1 MLKVAKQLFLLQNTY
16 RTNSILYY
24 LKRLPLIGLVFPYTL
39 YSRSALKAVFA
50 VFSVMFEIGKI
61 FLSKGIYVI
70 VITMAASYLS
80 QLDRVTLSEA
90 DVMLNLLLWCTFAG
104 GVSNCF
110 VLEPQKDQNYA
121 IMFMRMDAK
130 KVALTSFFQFLL
142 TTILGM
148 LPFYILVSDMRAL
161 GMVNIF
167 AVFVIL
173 VSSKLMGS
181 AGKLYLRTKNKN
193 VKLMKESFKEIFIS
207 VLISGVGVLFVIFNI
222 RISAMSMLIISAAFT
237 VMGVASL
244 RYLLHFSDYLRMYKV
259 MYNQYE
265 TLLETKGN
273 SKTSLKTVSANYI
286 ADDAGVKSNKSGYA
300 MLSDCFMKRHKKLLF
315 SFSRV
320 VVLVEVVAL
329 AIVLAACLISPNV
342 AQIANGLVI
351 GAVPLMTY
359 IMYFFNCGER
369 TVKTLFMNCDSEMLT
384 YRFYRQPKAIVEMFT
399 LRLKALVV
407 MDWFQSLPL
416 ALALP
421 AILFVSGGT
430 NNQSEYFM
438 LFLSIMAMSTFF
450 SVHNL
455 VIYYLFQPYNK
466 EVEMK
471 NPIYTIIK
479 SVTYVAC
486 FLLMQ
491 ENPPFAV
498 FSIAASVFCVLYI
511 AISIPLAYKIAPK
524 TFRLK

>member
-1 MLKVAKQLFLLQNTY
+1 MIKTAKHLFLLQNTY

-39 YSRSALKAVFA
+39 YSQSALKVVFA
-50 VFSVMFEIGKI
+50 VFSVMFEIGKT
-61 FLSKGIYVI
+61 FLSKGIYV
-70 VITMAASYLS
+70 VFITTLASYLS
-80 QLDRVTLSEA
+80 QLDRVALSEA
-90 DVMLNLLLWCTFAG
+90 DVMLNILLWCTFAG

-130 KVALTSFFQFLL
+130 KVALTSFFQFLI
-142 TTILGM
+142 TTVVGM
-148 LPFYILVSDMRAL
+148 LPFYILVADMRAL
-161 GMVNIF
+161 GVVNIF
-167 AVFVIL
+167 TIFVIL

-181 AGKLYLRTKNKN
+181 VVKLYLRAKNKN
-193 VKLMKESFKEIFIS
+193 LKVMKESYKEMAIS
-207 VLISGVGVLFVIFNI
+207 LLLLGVGVLFVILNI
-222 RISAMSMLIISAAFT
+222 RTSIIAMLIIAVAFS

-244 RYLLHFSDYLRMYKV
+244 RYLLRFSDYLRLYKV

-265 TLLETKGN
+265 TLLATKGN
-273 SKTSLKTVSANYI
+273 SKTALKTVSVNYI
-286 ADDAGVKSNKSGYA
+286 TDDVGVKSNKSGYA
-300 MLSDCFMKRHKKLLF
+300 MLSDCFMKRHRKLLF
-315 SFSRV
+315 SFSKV
-320 VVLVEVVAL
+320 VVLIEVVAL
-329 AIVLAACLISPNV
+329 AIVLAACLISPNI

-351 GAVPLMTY
+351 SAVPLMTY

-421 AILFVSGGT
+421 LILLVSGGT
-430 NNQSEYFM
+430 NTQSEYFM

-486 FLLMQ
+486 FLLMRQ
-491 ENPPFAV
+491 NPPFAV
-498 FSIAASVFCVLYI
+498 FSIVASVFCVLYI

>member
-24 LKRLPLIGLVFPYTL
+24 LKRLPLIGLAFPYTL
-39 YSRSALKAVFA
+39 YSHSAIKAVFA
-50 VFSVMFEIGKI
+50 VLSVMFEIGKI
-61 FLSKGIYVI
+61 FLSKGLYVI
-70 VITMAASYLS
+70 IITMAAGYLL
-80 QLDRVTLSEA
+80 QLDNVVLSEA
-90 DVMLNLLLWCTFAG
+90 DVMLNILLWCTFAG

-121 IMFMRMDAK
+121 IMFMRMNAK
-130 KVALTSFFQFLL
+130 KVALTSFFQFLI
-142 TTILGM
+142 TTVLGM

-161 GMVNIF
+161 GAVNIF
-167 AVFVIL
+167 AIFVIM

-181 AGKLYLRTKNKN
+181 AGKIYLRAKNKN
-193 VKLMKESFKEIFIS
+193 IKVIKESYKEIAIS
-207 VLISGVGVLFVIFNI
+207 LLISSIGALFVVLNI
-222 RISAMSMLIISAAFT
+222 SISTIVMLIIATVFA
-237 VMGVASL
+237 VMGAISL
-244 RYLLHFSDYLRMYKV
+244 KYLLHFSDYLRLYKV
-259 MYNQYE
+259 MYNQFE

-273 SKTSLKTVSANYI
+273 SKTALKTVSANYI
-286 ADDAGVKSNKSGYA
+286 TDDSGVQSNKRGYA
-300 MLSDCFMKRHKKLLF
+300 MLSDCFMKRHRKLLF

-320 VVLVEVVAL
+320 VVLIEVVVL
-329 AIVLAACLISPNV
+329 AIASVVCLISPDV
-342 AQIANGLVI
+342 ASITNDLVI
-351 GAVPLMTY
+351 RAVPLMTY

-416 ALALP
+416 ALGLP
-421 AILFVSGGT
+421 LILFVSGGT

-486 FLLMQ
+486 FLLMRN
-491 ENPPFAV
+491 NPPFAV
-498 FSIAASVFCVLYI
+498 FGIAASVFCVLYI
-511 AISIPLAYKIAPK
+511 VISIPLAYKIAPK